1 MSLFRNWKAGQGEGF
16 ETAYMEGLNPT
27 RRIMMSMK
35 SWMKWSLLLAGSSVA
50 TFALGN
56 CIAEALL
63 QTFIL
68 RAVN

>member
-1 MSLFRNWKAGQGEGF
+1 
-16 ETAYMEGLNPT
+16 
-27 RRIMMSMK
+27 MMSKK
-35 SWMKWSLLLAGSSVA
+35 SWLKWSLLLAGSSVA